1 MHLKGLVKLGVL
13 LSGLLL
19 AGQVLGA
26 DETQE
31 SIASGLSSLSG
42 TNPNPIGSRGQYGA
56 LVSSDEFNGY
66 GRPNDANW
74 NYHVGSGFNKDISA
88 MQGWGNG
95 EWQWYRPEN
104 CYQANGNLVL
114 RAEYNATPT
123 EIAGANRYQFSC
135 RITTQGKQSWTYGRI
150 EARLAVPNIIGSWPA
165 FWMLGDAS
173 DASYTGDYNVAT
185 SYYDSVATNW
195 PSMGEIDIFEHV
207 NGENFTYQN
216 IFWDMRDTVY
226 HWAKDQ
232 NANAVNTGAVGNVAD
247 FHTYAIEWDASS
259 VRWFVDN
266 VQTQVID
273 ITPANMEEFR
283 RPMHLILN
291 FALGGKLTQGLEPQL
306 LDFPAHM
313 YVDYVRVYQ

>member
-1 MHLKGLVKLGVL
+1 MM

-19 AGQVLGA
+19 TGQAWGQPADFSSDNTTVSDSGVYSGVTALDAIAPPPAG
-26 DETQE
+26 T
-31 SIASGLSSLSG
+31 G
-42 TNPNPIGSRGQYGA
+42 TFKN
-56 LVSSDEFNGY
+56 LVWSDEFNGY

-74 NYHVGSGFNKDISA
+74 NYHVGNGFNRDISA
-88 MQGWGNG
+88 FQGWGNG

-104 CYQANGNLVL
+104 CYQQQGNLVL
-114 RAEYNATPT
+114 RADYDAVPVP
-123 EIAGANRYQFSC
+123 IAGANRHQFSC

-150 EARLAVPNIIGSWPA
+150 EARLAAPNIIGSWPA

-173 DASYTGDYNVAT
+173 DASYTTNYSAEMA
-185 SYYDSVATNW
+185 YYDTVAGNW

-216 IFWDMRDTVY
+216 MFWDMRDAVY
-226 HWAKDQ
+226 HWADGQ
-232 NANAVNTGAVGNVAD
+232 NANAVNSAQVGSVAD
-247 FHTYAIEWDASS
+247 FHVYAIEWDANSI
-259 VRWFVDN
+259 RWFVDD

-283 RPMHLILN
+283 RPFHLIFNL
-291 FALGGKLTQGLEPQL
+291 ALAGRLTQGLEPQL
-306 LDFPAHM
+306 ADFPIYM